1 MKRVLWLLLPV
12 VLLFSACGTTA
23 PVEKEQRIQI
33 YSPDGSLVQMIDKK
47 EKVDE
52 LLSILLEAEK
62 LEQAPPEEE
71 PLGTLVV
78 EQQET
83 LKLGQDPDS
92 RQWGEILRFQMG
104 EGGGMLEVL
113 PGEEGESMLTWP
125 VALSPQEEE
134 RLAALWEAEIPG

>member
-12 VLLFSACGTTA
+12 ALLCSACGTA

-92 RQWGEILRFQMG
+92 RQWEEILRFQMG
-104 EGGGMLEVL
+104 EGGGVLEIL

-125 VALSPQEEE
+125 VALSPKEEE
-134 RLAALWEAEIPG
+134 RLAALWEAETPG

>member
-12 VLLFSACGTTA
+12 ALLCSACGTA

-33 YSPDGSLVQMIDKK
+33 YSPDGSLVQMIDEK
-47 EKVDE
+47 EEVDE

-92 RQWGEILRFQMG
+92 RQWEEILRFQMG
-104 EGGGMLEVL
+104 EGGGVLEVL

-134 RLAALWEAEIPG
+134 RLAALWEAETPG

>member
-12 VLLFSACGTTA
+12 ALLCSACGTA

-92 RQWGEILRFQMG
+92 RQWEEILRFQMG
-104 EGGGMLEVL
+104 EGGGVLEVL

-125 VALSPQEEE
+125 VALSPEEEE
-134 RLAALWEAEIPG
+134 RLAALWEAETPG

>member
-12 VLLFSACGTTA
+12 ALLCSACGTA

-92 RQWGEILRFQMG
+92 RQWEEILRFQMG

-125 VALSPQEEE
+125 VALSPKEEE
-134 RLAALWEAEIPG
+134 RLAALWEAETPG

>member
-12 VLLFSACGTTA
+12 ALLCSACGTA

-33 YSPDGSLVQMIDKK
+33 YSPDGSLVQMIDEK

-92 RQWGEILRFQMG
+92 RQWEEILRFQME
-104 EGGGMLEVL
+104 EGGGVLEVL

-134 RLAALWEAEIPG
+134 QLAALWEAEIPG

>member
-12 VLLFSACGTTA
+12 ALLCSACGTA

-92 RQWGEILRFQMG
+92 RQWEEILRFQME
-104 EGGGMLEVL
+104 EGGGVLEVL

-134 RLAALWEAEIPG
+134 QLAALWEAEIPG

>member
-12 VLLFSACGTTA
+12 ALLCSACGTA

-47 EKVDE
+47 EEVDE

-92 RQWGEILRFQMG
+92 RQWEEILRFQME
-104 EGGGMLEVL
+104 EGGGVLEVL

-134 RLAALWEAEIPG
+134 RLAALREAETPG

>member
-12 VLLFSACGTTA
+12 ALLCSACGTA

-33 YSPDGSLVQMIDKK
+33 YSPDGSLVQMIDEK

-92 RQWGEILRFQMG
+92 RQWEEILRFQMG
-104 EGGGMLEVL
+104 EGGGVLEVL

-125 VALSPQEEE
+125 VALSPKEEE
-134 RLAALWEAEIPG
+134 RLAALWEAEPPG

>member
-12 VLLFSACGTTA
+12 ALLCSACGTA

-47 EKVDE
+47 EEVDE

-92 RQWGEILRFQMG
+92 RQWEEILRFQMG

-125 VALSPQEEE
+125 VALSPEEEE